1 MQADFK
7 IKRITNIKEKDLTQ
21 ALDIYLHT
29 VDEDAV
35 TSTTQIRDYIK
46 KQYPD
51 KRKLYFYILYSNGN
65 VVGFAEYAY
74 LQDTETLFIDY
85 LCTCPR
91 NHTYFYMFYHMLYD
105 DISSDLRKKNN
116 YVRYIVTELSLKKN
130 TNKEYIDVDSNYFRQ
145 LLSVEQFKIL
155 KTPYYQPYYN
165 ANNKLSL
172 VEYNL
177 AISPQSNGFY
187 SNTTVDKVFY
197 SSLVNDIYINH
208 YSAWYE
214 KYTDATSTK
223 SKFAALSQR
232 VASEFT
238 KVEIDDISA
247 VNCSLFLQG
256 LCKQVSIENITLKKR
271 VTSALTRTVSLIIC
285 VLLSVITFCLCY
297 KEYNDSFIALICAFL
312 TIVASCV
319 SLFQFIQER
328 FR

>member
-7 IKRITNIKEKDLTQ
+7 IKHITNAKDKDLTE

-35 TSTTQIRDYIK
+35 TPTTQIRDHIQN
-46 KQYPD
+46 QYTD
-51 KRKLYFYILYSNGN
+51 RRMLFFYILYSNGN

-85 LCTCPR
+85 LCTRPR

-105 DISSDLRKKNN
+105 DISAELKKKNL

-130 TNKEYIDVDSNYFRQ
+130 IEKKYIDIDSNYFRQ

-155 KTPYYQPYYN
+155 KAPYYQPYYN
-165 ANNKLSL
+165 ANNELSL

-177 AISPQSNGFY
+177 AISPQINGLY
-187 SNTTVDKVFY
+187 SNTNIDKVLY
-197 SSLVNDIYINH
+197 SSLINDIYINH

-214 KYTDATSTK
+214 KYVDAADTK
-223 SKFAALSQR
+223 SKFVTLAKK

-238 KVEIDDISA
+238 EVKIDDVSA
-247 VNCSLFLQG
+247 VNCSLLLQG
-256 LCKQVSIENITLKKR
+256 LCKQVSIESITLKKR
-271 VTSALTRTVSLIIC
+271 ITSSFSKIISLSAG
-285 VLLSVITFCLCY
+285 VLLSVITFYFCY
-297 KEYNDSFIALICAFL
+297 KEYSDSFVALICAFL
-312 TIVASCV
+312 TIVASCI
-319 SLFQFIQER
+319 SLFQFLRER

>member
-7 IKRITNIKEKDLTQ
+7 IKRITNVKDKDLTE

-29 VDEDAV
+29 VDEDAA
-35 TSTTQIRDYIK
+35 TPTTQIRDYIQN
-46 KQYPD
+46 QYAD

-74 LQDTETLFIDY
+74 LQDTESLFIDY
-85 LCTCPR
+85 LCTRPR

-105 DISSDLRKKNN
+105 DISIDLKKKSL

-130 TNKEYIDVDSNYFRQ
+130 IKKEYIDVDSNYFRQ
-145 LLSVEQFKIL
+145 LLSAEQFKIL
-155 KTPYYQPYYN
+155 KAPYYQPYYSI
-165 ANNKLSL
+165 NNELSL

-187 SNTTVDKVFY
+187 SNTVVDKGLY

-214 KYTDATSTK
+214 KYVNAADTK
-223 SKFAALSQR
+223 SKFVTLAKK

-238 KVEIDDISA
+238 EVKIDDVSA

-256 LCKQVSIENITLKKR
+256 LCKQVSTENITLKKR
-271 VTSALTRTVSLIIC
+271 ITSTLTRTISLIVC
-285 VLLSVITFCLCY
+285 VLLSFVTFCLCY
-297 KEYNDSFIALICAFL
+297 KEYSDSLIALICAFL
-312 TIVASCV
+312 TIVASCI
-319 SLFQFIQER
+319 SLFQFLRER

>member
-7 IKRITNIKEKDLTQ
+7 IKRITNVKDKDLTE

-177 AISPQSNGFY
+177 AILPQINGLY
-187 SNTTVDKVFY
+187 SHTTVDKALY

-214 KYTDATSTK
+214 KFAEATDIK
-223 SKFAALSQR
+223 SEFVALSKR
-232 VASEFT
+232 VSSEFT

-247 VNCSLFLQG
+247 VNCALFLQG

-271 VTSALTRTVSLIIC
+271 ITSALTRAVSMMIC
-285 VLLSVITFCLCY
+285 VLLSVSTFCLCY
-297 KEYNDSFIALICAFL
+297 KEYSDSPIALLCSFL

-319 SLFQFIQER
+319 SLFQFLRER

>member
-7 IKRITNIKEKDLTQ
+7 VKRVTKIKDKDLTE
-21 ALDIYLHT
+21 ALDIYLHS

-35 TSTTQIRDYIK
+35 TSTTQIRDYIQS
-46 KQYPD
+46 QYAD

-85 LCTCPR
+85 LCTRPR
-91 NHTYFYMFYHMLYD
+91 NHTFFYMFYHMLYD
-105 DISSDLRKKNN
+105 DISADLKKKSF

-130 TNKEYIDVDSNYFRQ
+130 TDKEYIDVDSNYFRQ

-155 KTPYYQPYYN
+155 KKPYYQPYYN
-165 ANNKLSL
+165 ARNELSL

-177 AISPQSNGFY
+177 AISLQFNGLY
-187 SNTTVDKVFY
+187 SHTTVDRALY

-208 YSAWYE
+208 YSAWFE
-214 KYTDATSTK
+214 KFTDAAFTRSEFVTLAK
-223 SKFAALSQR
+223 K
-232 VASEFT
+232 VASEYT
-238 KVEIDDISA
+238 EVEIDDVSA
-247 VNCSLFLQG
+247 VNCSLLLQG

-271 VTSALTRTVSLIIC
+271 LTSTLTRTVSLITC
-285 VLLSVITFCLCY
+285 VLLSGITFYFCY
-297 KEYNDSFIALICAFL
+297 KEYSDSFVALLCAFL

-319 SLFQFIQER
+319 SLFQFLRER
-328 FR
+328 LR